1 MKKLLYILTFVALS
15 AACSSSKTNETPNQ
29 ENNAPIITTEATYEV
44 EITKDIVYAEGLSH
58 ESINSQNS
66 VVKQLTLDA
75 YVPKNSSDN
84 RPAIMLI
91 HGGGFKSGS
100 KESGSMTY
108 LANYF
113 AARGWVAFSIN
124 YRLQNDLGT
133 VPQEWVNYIEN
144 ANNVADKDQAYA
156 LYPASRDAKAALRW
170 VFANL
175 GTYKINSNYVSV
187 GGGSAGAVSAIMLGV
202 TEAEDYYSEIS
213 VATDPTLTTTNATED
228 VKVRAILDFW
238 GSGVTASL
246 INDLYGKQ
254 RFGANDAPIIIIHG
268 TNDAIVD
275 FAEAEKLRGNYI
287 NSGVNYEFY
296 PLQNQPHSAWN
307 ATVNGK
313 RLEELCFDFLVKELS
328 LNKEEL

>member
-1 MKKLLYILTFVALS
+1 MKNLLFFYALAIFFVS
-15 AACSSSKTNETPNQ
+15 CNSSD
-29 ENNAPIITTEATYEV
+29 TTTMPQQDTQSPMVTEQSTYEV
-44 EITKDIVYAEGLSH
+44 LVTKDIVYGEGLSH
-58 ESINSQNS
+58 ESINSS
-66 VVKQLTLDA
+66 SSSVKQLQLDA
-75 YVPKNSSDN
+75 YVPNNTSTN
-84 RPAIMLI
+84 RPAILLI

-100 KESGSMTY
+100 KESGAMVY

-124 YRLQNDLGT
+124 YRLQDDLGT

-170 VFANL
+170 VFANA
-175 GTYKINSNYVSV
+175 GTYKINTDYVSV

-213 VATDPTLTTTNATED
+213 SSSDPTLTSTNGNETTK
-228 VKVRAILDFW
+228 VKAILDFW
-238 GSGVTASL
+238 GSGVTANL

-254 RFGANDAPIIIIHG
+254 RFGGNDAPIIIIHG

-275 FAEAEKLRGNYI
+275 FTEAEKLRNDYI

-296 PLQNQPHSAWN
+296 ALQDEPHSAWN

-313 RLEELCFDFLVKELS
+313 RLEELCFDFLVKELN
-328 LNKEEL
+328 LVKQ